1 MANKNFKI
9 FDGLTISTSPTSK
22 EKISSN
28 YAIALQIVWSGL
40 SGTGSFDVGVSMD
53 GTTFDT
59 FPFVDKD
66 GNRVTSIPISGAS
79 GSATIEIE
87 SIVSDWIKFTVDGS
101 SATAGTIT
109 GYYSQIDNQDT
120 Y

>member
-9 FDGLTISTSPTSK
+9 FDGLTINTSPTST

-28 YAIALQIVWSGL
+28 YAIAFQIVWSGL
-40 SGTGSFDVGVSMD
+40 SGTANLGIGVSMD
-53 GTTFDT
+53 GTNFDA
-59 FPFVDKD
+59 FPFIDSA
-66 GNRVTSIPISGAS
+66 GSRVTSIPISGAN

-87 SIVSDWIKFTVDGS
+87 SVVSDWIKFTVDGS
-101 SATAGTIT
+101 SATGGLIT

>member
-1 MANKNFKI
+1 MANKSFKI
-9 FDGLTISTSPTSK
+9 FDGLTISTSPTAT

-53 GTTFDT
+53 GTTFDA
-59 FPFVDKD
+59 FPFIDKD
-66 GNRVTSIPISGAS
+66 GNRVTSITISGAT

-87 SIVSDWIKFTVDGS
+87 SVVSDWIKFTVDGS
-101 SATAGTIT
+101 SATGGTIT

>member
-9 FDGLTISTSPTSK
+9 FDGLTISTSPTST

-40 SGTGSFDVGVSMD
+40 SGTGSFNVGVSMD
-53 GTTFDT
+53 GTTFDA
-59 FPFVDKD
+59 FPFIDKD
-66 GNRVTSIPISGAS
+66 GNRVTSIPISGAN

-87 SIVSDWIKFTVDGS
+87 SVVSDWIKLSVDGS
-101 SATAGTIT
+101 SATGGTIT

>member
-1 MANKNFKI
+1 MANKSFKI
-9 FDGLTISTSPTSK
+9 FDGETISASPSAK
-22 EKISSN
+22 EKVSSN

-40 SGTGSFDVGVSMD
+40 SGTGSLAVGVSMD
-53 GTTFDT
+53 NVNFDA
-59 FPFVDKD
+59 FPFVDNT
-66 GNRVTSIPISGAS
+66 GARVTSIPISGAS

-87 SIVSDWIKFTVDGS
+87 SVVSDWIKFTVDGS
-101 SATAGTIT
+101 SATGGTIS

>member
-40 SGTGSFDVGVSMD
+40 SGTGSFNVGVSMD

-87 SIVSDWIKFTVDGS
+87 SVVSDWIKFTVDGS

>member
-1 MANKNFKI
+1 MANKSFKI
-9 FDGLTISTSPTSK
+9 LDGETISSSPVAK
-22 EKISSN
+22 AKVSSN

-40 SGTGSFDVGVSMD
+40 SGTGTLAVGVSMNNVD
-53 GTTFDT
+53 FDV
-59 FPFVDKD
+59 FPFVDNT
-66 GNRVTSIPISGAS
+66 GARVTSIPISGAS

-87 SIVSDWIKFTVDGS
+87 SVVSDWIKFTVDGS

>member
-1 MANKNFKI
+1 MGNKNFKI
-9 FDGLTISTSPTSK
+9 FDAVDVTTNPTAT
-22 EKISSN
+22 EKVSSN

-40 SGTGSFDVGVSMD
+40 AGTGTLAVGVSMD
-53 GTTFDT
+53 NVNFDD
-59 FPFVDKD
+59 FPFVDTS

-79 GSATIEIE
+79 GSVTIEIE
-87 SIVSDWIKFTVDGS
+87 SVVSDWIKFTVDGS
-101 SATAGTIT
+101 SATAGTIS